1 MGSAFLLMLREG
13 LEAALIVAIV
23 LAYLRTFGRKEQFR
37 TVWAGVAGG
46 VLVAVVA
53 GFVIFQ
59 AVGGLEGETEEIVE
73 GVIAFTAVGVL
84 TWMIFW
90 MARQA
95 RKIKGDLQ
103 AKVDAALATG
113 SGTALALIA
122 FVAIMREGLESA
134 LFLLSATVGQE
145 SNGAVFVG
153 GLIGLAAAAAIGYLV
168 YIGSRRVN
176 LRTFFRVT
184 GMLVL
189 LFAAGLLA
197 KGIHEFQEVGYI
209 PTALE
214 HVYDVSSVTLLNPDE
229 STFGDFLKG
238 LFGWSPNPSI
248 EMIVGYFAY
257 LIPVGATFLGRT
269 RGVPATVKPVTVEAQ
284 AAA

>member
-1 MGSAFLLMLREG
+1 MLREG

-23 LAYLRTFGRKEQFR
+23 LAYLRTLGRKEEFK

-53 GFVIFQ
+53 GIAIFS
-59 AVGGLEGETEEIVE
+59 AVGELEGTAEEVVE
-73 GVIAFTAVGVL
+73 GVIAFTAAGVL

-95 RKIKGDLQ
+95 RSIKGSLQ
-103 AKVDAALATG
+103 SKVDAALAAQST
-113 SGTALALIA
+113 TALALIA
-122 FVAIMREGLESA
+122 FIAILREGLESA
-134 LFLLSATVGQE
+134 LFLLSATVGTD
-145 SNGAVFVG
+145 SNGAVFAG
-153 GLIGLAAAAAIGYLV
+153 GLVGLAAAAVIGYLV
-168 YIGSRRVN
+168 YVGSRRVN
-176 LRTFFRVT
+176 LRAFFRVT
-184 GMLVL
+184 GILVL

-209 PTALE
+209 PTAME
-214 HVYDVSSVTLLNPDE
+214 HVWDVSSVTLLNPDE

-248 EMIVGYFAY
+248 EMLVAYFAY
-257 LIPVGATFLGRT
+257 LVPVGAIFLGRT
-269 RGVPATVKPVTVEAQ
+269 RGVPATVNPVTVEAQ

>member
-1 MGSAFLLMLREG
+1 LGSSFLLMLREG

-23 LAYLRTFGRKEQFR
+23 LAYLRTLGRKEQFK

-46 VLVAVVA
+46 VVVALVAGIA
-53 GFVIFQ
+53 IFSI
-59 AVGGLEGETEEIVE
+59 VGELEGTAEEVVE
-73 GVIAFTAVGVL
+73 GVIAFTAAAVL

-95 RKIKGDLQ
+95 RKIKGDLHT
-103 AKVDAALATG
+103 KVDAALAAG

-122 FVAIMREGLESA
+122 FVAILREGLESA
-134 LFLLSATVGQE
+134 LFLLSATVGE
-145 SNGAVFVG
+145 DSNGTVFIG

-168 YIGSRRVN
+168 YVGSRRVN
-176 LRTFFRVT
+176 LRSFFRVT
-184 GMLVL
+184 GILVL

-197 KGIHEFQEVGYI
+197 KGIHEFQEVGLI

-214 HVYDVSSVTLLNPDE
+214 HVWDVSSVTLLNPDA
-229 STFGDFLKG
+229 STVGEFLKG

-248 EMIVGYFAY
+248 EMLIAYFAY
-257 LIPVGATFLGRT
+257 LIPVGGVFLRQT
-269 RGVPATVKPVTVEAQ
+269 RGVPAKVAPAAVEAR

>member
-1 MGSAFLLMLREG
+1 MGSSFLLMLREG

-23 LAYLRTFGRKEQFR
+23 LAYLRTLGRKEEFK

-46 VLVAVVA
+46 VLVALVA
-53 GFVIFQ
+53 GVAIFS
-59 AVGGLEGETEEIVE
+59 AVGGLEGESEEIVE
-73 GVIAFTAVGVL
+73 GVIAFTAAGVL

-95 RKIKGDLQ
+95 RSIKGNLQ
-103 AKVDAALATG
+103 SKVDAALAAQST
-113 SGTALALIA
+113 TALALIA
-122 FVAIMREGLESA
+122 FVAILREGLESA
-134 LFLLSATVGQE
+134 LFLLSATVGTD
-145 SNGAVFVG
+145 SNNAVFAG
-153 GLIGLAAAAAIGYLV
+153 GIVGLAAAAVIGYLV
-168 YIGSRRVN
+168 YLGSRRVN
-176 LRTFFRVT
+176 LRSFFRVT
-184 GMLVL
+184 GILVL

-214 HVYDVSSVTLLNPDE
+214 HVYDVSSVTFLNPDE
-229 STFGDFLKG
+229 STVGDFLKG

-248 EMIVGYFAY
+248 EMVIAYFAY
-257 LIPVGATFLGRT
+257 LVPVGSIFLRRT
-269 RGVPATVKPVTVEAQ
+269 RGVPATVKPVNVEAQ